1 MLFRHAFNG
10 TTEGVYLHSR
20 SYGKLFNISRLK
32 AKSKTRTV
40 LTRDMHFADDA
51 ARVAHSDGQLQS
63 LMNRFYKTCDLFSL
77 TINMKIISKFIF
89 ENPEGQ

>member
-1 MLFRHAFNG
+1 
-10 TTEGVYLHSR
+10 
-20 SYGKLFNISRLK
+20 
-32 AKSKTRTV
+32 
-40 LTRDMHFADDA
+40 MHFADDA